1 MRTGILGGTFDPIHE
16 GHVAAARAAMEC
28 AQLDRVLFVP
38 SAQPPH
44 RGAAVA
50 SAEDRLAM
58 ARLAADGQ
66 RGFAVSDVEIRRG
79 GASFTVDT
87 VHELQRE
94 YPADELFLILGWD
107 AARLFSTWRRPDE
120 ILRVLAAVVVVG
132 RPGAPVPSPE
142 ELAAAGL
149 DPLHVVVCTR
159 PTPDVSG
166 SALRKAIAGRET
178 VSDRVPEAVARY
190 IDEHRLYGDNR
201 YVGR

>member
-1 MRTGILGGTFDPIHE
+1 MRTGILGGTFDPIHD
-16 GHVAAARAAMEC
+16 GHLAAARAAMEC
-28 AQLDRVLFVP
+28 AHLDRVLFVP

-50 SAEDRLAM
+50 SAGDRLTM
-58 ARLAADGQ
+58 AKLAVDGQ

-87 VHELQRE
+87 VHELARD
-94 YPADELFLILGWD
+94 YPGDELFLILGWD
-107 AARLFSTWRRPDE
+107 AARLFSTWRSPDE

-132 RPGAPVPSPE
+132 RPGTPVPKPE

-149 DPLHVVVCTR
+149 DPARVVLCTKA
-159 PTPDVSG
+159 TPDISG

-178 VSDRVPEAVARY
+178 VTDRTPDAVARY

>member
-1 MRTGILGGTFDPIHE
+1 MRTGILGGTFDPIHD
-16 GHVAAARAAMEC
+16 GHLAAAGAAMEC
-28 AQLDRVLFVP
+28 AHLDRVLFVP

-50 SAEDRLAM
+50 SAGDRLAM
-58 ARLAADGQ
+58 AKLAVGGQ

-87 VHELQRE
+87 IHELRRD
-94 YPADELFLILGWD
+94 YPGDELFLILGWD

-120 ILRVLAAVVVVG
+120 ILRVLAAVVVG
-132 RPGAPVPSPE
+132 RPGTPAPNPD

-149 DPLHVVVCTR
+149 DPLRVVLCTR

-166 SALRKAIAGRET
+166 SALRRAIAGHES
-178 VSDRVPEAVARY
+178 VSDRMPEAVARY
-190 IDEHRLYGDNR
+190 IDEHALYADNR

>member
-1 MRTGILGGTFDPIHE
+1 MRTGILGGTFDPIHD

-28 AQLDRVLFVP
+28 AHLDRVLFVP
-38 SAQPPH
+38 SAEPPH

-50 SAEDRLAM
+50 SAGDRLAM
-58 ARLAADGQ
+58 AKLAVDGQ

-87 VHELQRE
+87 VHELARE
-94 YPADELFLILGWD
+94 YPGDELFLILGWD

-120 ILRVLAAVVVVG
+120 ILRVLGAVIVVG
-132 RPGAPVPSPE
+132 RPGTPVPSLD

-149 DPLHVVVCTR
+149 DPARVVLCTR
-159 PTPDVSG
+159 PTPDISG
-166 SALRKAIAGRET
+166 SALRKAIAGREIVT
-178 VSDRVPEAVARY
+178 DRTPEAVARY
-190 IDEHRLYGDNR
+190 IDEHRLYADNR